1 MDSRQDELKRRLE
14 ERQSA
19 LERRIA
25 ERRQAIGQRL
35 GDLDC
40 QNTKGSG
47 MAPVPKAAA
56 APGVQHGPRRMALC
70 VGMDRID
77 ESAYNG
83 WDGALVGCII
93 DVLRFA
99 RIFEGHGVQT
109 TVLENGNATIANV
122 GQAMANAAEEL
133 VKDDV
138 FMMVVSGHG
147 GREDMGGRKHE
158 NWCLYDGCVWD
169 EDIIAAFSRFRPGVK
184 ILLIN
189 DQCHSGGLFLEKS
202 ARPSRTRHWG
212 ASPNDRVW
220 TAESAIKS
228 ASFPMLVQF
237 AGCRAEQTSLAG
249 SEGSTWSRALVH
261 ALEQH
266 PDCSFR
272 DWFDMAFVDKTLLRG
287 RQDPQWVEKGPVT
300 DAFRNGKVFHTE

>member
-1 MDSRQDELKRRLE
+1 MGRQDDLKRRLE
-14 ERQSA
+14 EREGD
-19 LERRIA
+19 LGRRIA
-25 ERRQAIGQRL
+25 ERRQAIEQRF
-35 GDLDC
+35 G
-40 QNTKGSG
+40 GSG
-47 MAPVPKAAA
+47 VHAQNPSVMAQMPKSAAEVEVCRGA
-56 APGVQHGPRRMALC
+56 RQMALC

-109 TVLENGNATIANV
+109 TVLESGNATIANV
-122 GQAMANAAEEL
+122 GQAMAKAAKELEEG
-133 VKDDV
+133 DV

-147 GREDMGGRKHE
+147 GRENVGGRKHE

-169 EDIIAAFSRFRPGVK
+169 EDIIAAFSMFRSGVR
-184 ILLIN
+184 ILLVN

-202 ARPSRTRHWG
+202 MPSCRTRRWG
-212 ASPNDRVW
+212 ISPNDMAW
-220 TAESAIKS
+220 TAESAVKS

-237 AGCRAEQTSLAG
+237 AGCRAEQTSLTG

-266 PDCSFR
+266 PECTFR
-272 DWFDMAFVDKTLLRG
+272 DWFDMAFVDKTLRRG

-300 DAFRNGKVFHTE
+300 DAFRNGKVFPTEG